1 HEFDPHGKRANDL
14 REPRHEPPAP
24 LQQSPRGP
32 GHPRA
37 VPGLPGPRL
46 PRGAEQAG
54 RVGPGGD
61 VRGRIRSPAVEANG
75 GEKPGRR
82 AWRHGL
88 PGGLPAH
95 QVPARRAAHG
105 YERLRCGCPER
116 RHAAL
121 RMVGGERQPARRVP
135 GLHARAVEDVAAVGD
150 RHGLTGTASRALV
163 TGGAGFIGS
172 HIVDRL
178 VADGHD
184 VCVLDD
190 LSTGSASN
198 VPPDARLQRLDICGL
213 ASLRE
218 VFADFRPEVVFHAA
232 AQTDVRRSVRE
243 PDFDARVNVLGGL
256 NVLRAAVAGGAKR
269 IVYASSAAV
278 YGTPPPGRAAVTET
292 DPTRPMSE
300 YGASKLALEH
310 YLSAYAARGL
320 IEYAALRYANVYG
333 PRQRSDGEAGV
344 VSIFT
349 RQMLAGEPV
358 TIFGD
363 GTKTRDYVYVGD
375 VVEVTIRAA
384 AGPSGVVANVGWGR
398 EVSDLDLFRAVAR
411 ETGYAREPI

>member
-1 HEFDPHGKRANDL
+1 MA
-14 REPRHEPPAP
+14 A
-24 LQQSPRGP
+24 
-32 GHPRA
+32 
-37 VPGLPGPRL
+37 
-46 PRGAEQAG
+46 AG
-54 RVGPGGD
+54 
-61 VRGRIRSPAVEANG
+61 N
-75 GEKPGRR
+75 
-82 AWRHGL
+82 RHGVTDAG
-88 PGGLPAH
+88 P
-95 QVPARRAAHG
+95 
-105 YERLRCGCPER
+105 
-116 RHAAL
+116 
-121 RMVGGERQPARRVP
+121 
-135 GLHARAVEDVAAVGD
+135 
-150 RHGLTGTASRALV
+150 RALV

-178 VADGHD
+178 LASGYR
-184 VCVLDD
+184 VCVVDD
-190 LSTGSASN
+190 LSTGSAGN
-198 VPPDARLQRLDICGL
+198 IPPGSKFQRVDICDL
-213 ASLRE
+213 VALRD
-218 VFADFRPEVVFHAA
+218 VVAQFKPEVVFHAA

-375 VVEVTIRAA
+375 VVEATIRAA

-411 ETGYAREPI
+411 ATGYAREPIYAEDRPGDIARICLDAALARRTWDWRPVVQLEDGVRQVVKYARK